1 GLHSARD
8 QAMAGARSWWKA
20 KETTGRWST
29 TRTSRGIRVKFGA
42 LQTPRRWTAISESA
56 LVALASFVLVAGCGK
71 QEPQSFER
79 PPAPV
84 TVATA
89 ATQDVPHYIDAIGK
103 FVAREVVSI
112 QPQVSGRITQIHFVD
127 GADVKVGQPLF
138 TIDPRPYQAQVN
150 MAEANL
156 AQAKAALE
164 LAKINFDRVASVTD
178 PRAVSRQDYDSKKNA
193 VAIAEAQVKQNQAA
207 LESARLN
214 LDYCTIRSPI
224 NGRAGQRLVDLGN
237 VVTANSGSLLV
248 IQRLDPI
255 YADFTITESDLTVVQ
270 RNMAQGTLKVEARL
284 PEEPDKARARDGKL
298 TFLDNSVQDGTG
310 TVKLRAT
317 IANSDRRYWPGRF
330 ANIRLI
336 LGIQENAVLIPAEAP
351 QMSAKGPYVYV
362 VKPDST
368 AELRPVTIGQ
378 RQGDLVVVNKG
389 ITSGEQ
395 VVTSGQLGVTPGGKV
410 RIAEPTTVEN
420 TPDRTNSE
428 TKS

>member
-1 GLHSARD
+1 VKVRGLS
-8 QAMAGARSWWKA
+8 
-20 KETTGRWST
+20 
-29 TRTSRGIRVKFGA
+29 I
-42 LQTPRRWTAISESA
+42 LRRWIPVSASA
-56 LVALASFVLVAGCGK
+56 LAALGILVFLPGCEK
-71 QEPQSFER
+71 NAPPSFER

-89 ATQDVPHYIDAIGK
+89 VAQDVPHYIDAIGK

-127 GADVKVGQPLF
+127 GADLKAGQPLF
-138 TIDPRPYQAQVN
+138 TIDPRPYQAQLHL
-150 MAEANL
+150 AEANL

-178 PRAVSRQDYDSKKNA
+178 QRAVSRQDYDAKKNA
-193 VAIAEAQVKQNQAA
+193 VEVAEAQVQQNQAA
-207 LESARLN
+207 VESARLN

-237 VVTANSGSLLV
+237 VVTANSGSLLI

-255 YADFTITESDLTVVQ
+255 YADFTVTEKDLTAVQ
-270 RNMAQGTLKVEARL
+270 RHMARGTLTVEARL
-284 PEEPDKARARDGKL
+284 PDEPDQPRRDGKL
-298 TFLDNSVQDGTG
+298 TFLDNAVQDGTG

-317 IANSDRRYWPGRF
+317 INNEDRRFWPGRF

-336 LGIQENAVLIPAEAP
+336 LGMQQNAVLISAEAP
-351 QMSAKGPYVYV
+351 QMSAKGPFVYV

-368 AELRPVTIGQ
+368 AELRPVIVGQ
-378 RQGDLVVVNKG
+378 RQGDLVIVNKG
-389 ITSGEQ
+389 LSSGER
-395 VVTSGQLGVTPGGKV
+395 VVTAGHLGVTPGGKV
-410 RIAEPTTVEN
+410 RIAEPTKVEN
-420 TPDRTNSE
+420 EPAPTNSE